1 MASITKLPL
10 VEATAPDGAKSLWVA
25 AVAQE
30 DAVATVAGVVPA
42 NYSITLLSHRLT
54 LRRKSV
60 DLQPGEVRRVRL

>member
-1 MASITKLPL
+1 MVSIIKLPL

-30 DAVATVAGVVPA
+30 DAVAAMVGVVPA
-42 NYSITLLSHRLT
+42 HYSIKLLSHRLT
-54 LRRKSV
+54 LHRKSI